1 MEARDVVNSAEA
13 GFVCLME
20 ADACKE
26 VHKLLPILEVQL
38 CVLQLERYFS
48 NYLGHSL
55 DNRVMIVLK
64 HEHFKQIRH
73 QLTLDH
79 LLVESLEHVRNAFHR
94 FDADVGLLVIQ
105 QLAYFR
111 DIRLLQTWA
120 ALESLEVNR
129 QIFFHENGPVHPNF
143 VVSVPT

>member
-1 MEARDVVNSAEA
+1 
-13 GFVCLME
+13 
-20 ADACKE
+20 
-26 VHKLLPILEVQL
+26 
-38 CVLQLERYFS
+38 
-48 NYLGHSL
+48 
-55 DNRVMIVLK
+55 MIVLK
-64 HEHFKQIRH
+64 NEHFKQIRH

-79 LLVESLEHVRNAFHR
+79 FLVESLEHVRNTFHR

-111 DIRLLQTWA
+111 DIRLLKTWA
-120 ALESLEVNR
+120 ALESLEVDG